1 MSASVSAHCAR
12 SFSGGRVVPVAR
24 KQACYC
30 QAHGFEQW
38 LGRIMKGEPTEF
50 LERIVTGFG
59 NRVLVANV
67 TQELDINVMTIIS
80 NNVAEAKYAKLA
92 HF

>member
-1 MSASVSAHCAR
+1 M
-12 SFSGGRVVPVAR
+12 VPVAR
-24 KQACYC
+24 KQACYR

-50 LERIVTGFG
+50 LERVVAGFG

-67 TQELDINVMTIIS
+67 TQKLDINIMTIIS
-80 NNVAEAKYAKLA
+80 HNVAQTKYAKLA
-92 HF
+92 HL